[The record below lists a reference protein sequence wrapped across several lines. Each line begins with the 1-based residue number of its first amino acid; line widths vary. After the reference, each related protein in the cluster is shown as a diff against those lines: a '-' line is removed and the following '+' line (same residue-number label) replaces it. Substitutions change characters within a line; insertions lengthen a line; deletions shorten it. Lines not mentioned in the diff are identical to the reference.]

1 MWALYVLVKLYFAV
15 ETDLK
20 RPINWRPVGKFLCIK
35 GVIFFTWWQGV
46 GIGVLKSYH
55 VIDDKG
61 SWAAED
67 VADGLQDYLICIEM
81 LGFAIAHMYTY
92 SYIGELK
99 P

>member
-1 MWALYVLVKLYFAV
+1 MLSSAAIGKLTIGLFVSPGISMA
-15 ETDLK
+15 
-20 RPINWRPVGKFLCIK
+20 KFLCIK
-35 GVIFFTWWQGV
+35 GVIFFMWWQGV